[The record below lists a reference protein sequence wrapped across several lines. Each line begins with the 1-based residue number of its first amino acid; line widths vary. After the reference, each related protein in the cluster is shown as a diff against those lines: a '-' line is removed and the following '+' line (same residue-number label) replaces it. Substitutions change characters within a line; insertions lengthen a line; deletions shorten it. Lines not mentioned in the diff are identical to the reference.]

1 MHHRYY
7 LLTLLLLSFLSCRR
21 SDDGALSLLNRAQL
35 IMEEHYDSSLVLLDS
50 IRHPEQHLSEADY
63 MRYLM
68 SRVEAMNKAYMPID
82 TFSYMPQVV
91 EYYQHHGTPYE
102 KTNSLYLMGSIF
114 RDRGDAPRAIS
125 FFKQA
130 VAVEYPEYTKMD
142 YLKIGDAYD
151 QMASLY
157 SKMMYPRQ
165 ALNMLDKR
173 IEYALKS
180 GDTLIAIQTY
190 DFKTDE
196 YIRLDMRD
204 STMYISQKAYKMFK
218 DRGDD
223 RMAAA
228 ILPTQIHLYL
238 DNDSLTKAKSKI
250 DEYISK
256 SRLIDP
262 KTLDVKKK
270 RTSSFYYKLGTY
282 YLKTNNTDSALY
294 FYRKLLKYEKI
305 NKNRLLAYR
314 GLMYLYDKLSNS
326 DSVSKY
332 SLLYV
337 NASDSIILK
346 NNEKEIR
353 RIAAL
358 YDYNE
363 SQQEAF
369 DKTREADSLRTMFYV
384 AICLFLIM
392 SILVYIRVKHQRERK
407 KAELMEVNQR
417 YSETL
422 NKYLQAEEEMK
433 SLQSGVDERINRKAE
448 EIEHLKRV
456 LSSYQENVNAELWT
470 TEQNLMQHEVV
481 VQLHKDA
488 AHARMATDSQWSDL
502 EAVVSKFLPD
512 FFNALNVSREQLSE
526 KEYRACLLTR
536 LNFIP
541 SEIGTLMNL
550 TKQRISNMRSSV
562 NGRLFGESGS
572 KSFDT
577 NIHKM

>member
-1 MHHRYY
+1 MNHKYC
-7 LLTLLLLSFLSCRR
+7 LLILLVLSILSCRR
-21 SDDGALSLLNRAQL
+21 SDEGVVALLNRAQL

-50 IRHPEQHLSEADY
+50 IDHPEQHLSEADY

-125 FFKQA
+125 YFKQA

-142 YLKIGDAYD
+142 YLKISDAYG
-151 QMASLY
+151 QMAELY

-180 GDTLIAIQTY
+180 GDTLIAIQSY
-190 DFKTDE
+190 DFKSDE
-196 YIRLDMRD
+196 YTKFGMSD
-204 STMYISQKAYKMFK
+204 SAMNISKRAYKMFK
-218 DRGDD
+218 ERGEDRK
-223 RMAAA
+223 AAE
-228 ILPTQIHLYL
+228 ILPTQIYYYIKC
-238 DNDSLTKAKSKI
+238 DSLDKAREKI
-250 DEYISK
+250 DEYVMK
-256 SRLIDP
+256 SCLVNP
-262 KTLDVKKK
+262 KLRQMNYD
-270 RTSSFYYKLGTY
+270 SNSIFYYKWGEFY
-282 YLKTNNTDSALY
+282 RKINRNDSALY
-294 FYRKLLKYEKI
+294 FFRKLLNI
-305 NKNRLLAYR
+305 NIDNNFQYGCK
-314 GLMYLYDKLSNS
+314 GLMDVYKELHEP
-326 DSVSKY
+326 DSVYKY
-332 SLLYV
+332 ATLHALAIDSARLE
-337 NASDSIILK
+337 NAE
-346 NNEKEIR
+346 NEIT

-363 SQQEAF
+363 SERIALENE
-369 DKTREADSLRTMFYV
+369 RRADSLRTTVYV
-384 AICLFLIM
+384 VISLFLLI
-392 SILVYIRVKHQRERK
+392 SLLLYIRVKHQRERK
-407 KAELMEVNQR
+407 KAELMEVNQK

-422 NKYLQAEEEMK
+422 IKYLQAEEEMK
-433 SLQSGVDERINRKAE
+433 SLQSGVEERINRKAE

-456 LSSYQENVNAELWT
+456 LSSYQENVNADLWT

-512 FFNALNVSREQLSE
+512 FFNSLNVSREQLSE

>member
-1 MHHRYY
+1 MNHKYC
-7 LLTLLLLSFLSCRR
+7 LLILLVLSILSCRR
-21 SDDGALSLLNRAQL
+21 SDEGVVALLNRAQL

-50 IRHPEQHLSEADY
+50 IDHPEQHLSEADY

-125 FFKQA
+125 YFKQA
-130 VAVEYPEYTKMD
+130 VAVKYPEYTKMD
-142 YLKIGDAYD
+142 YLKISDAYG
-151 QMASLY
+151 QMAELY

-180 GDTLIAIQTY
+180 GDTLIAIQSY
-190 DFKTDE
+190 DFKSDE
-196 YIRLDMRD
+196 YTKFGMSD
-204 STMYISQKAYKMFK
+204 SAMNISKRAYKMFK
-218 DRGDD
+218 ERGEDRK
-223 RMAAA
+223 AAE
-228 ILPTQIHLYL
+228 ILPTQIYYYIKC
-238 DNDSLTKAKSKI
+238 DSLDKAREKI
-250 DEYISK
+250 DEYVMK
-256 SRLIDP
+256 SCLVNP
-262 KTLDVKKK
+262 KLRQMNYD
-270 RTSSFYYKLGTY
+270 SNSIFYYKWGEFY
-282 YLKTNNTDSALY
+282 RKINRNDSALY
-294 FYRKLLKYEKI
+294 FFRKLLNI
-305 NKNRLLAYR
+305 NNNFQYGCK
-314 GLMYLYDKLSNS
+314 GLMDVYKELHEP
-326 DSVSKY
+326 DSVYKY
-332 SLLYV
+332 ATLHALAIDSARLE
-337 NASDSIILK
+337 NAE
-346 NNEKEIR
+346 NEIT

-363 SQQEAF
+363 SERIALENE
-369 DKTREADSLRTMFYV
+369 RRADSLRTTVYV
-384 AICLFLIM
+384 VISLFLLI
-392 SILVYIRVKHQRERK
+392 SLLLYIRVKHQRERK
-407 KAELMEVNQR
+407 KAELMEVNQK

-422 NKYLQAEEEMK
+422 IKYLQAEEEMK
-433 SLQSGVDERINRKAE
+433 SLQSGVEERINRKAE

-456 LSSYQENVNAELWT
+456 LSSYQENVNADLWT

-512 FFNALNVSREQLSE
+512 FFNSLNVSREQLSE
-526 KEYRACLLTR
+526 KEYRTCLLTR